1 MNVFEDELTGSGKAW
16 NWRDVAT
23 KIPRGRM
30 KSMWRVCVMLGDT
43 VTARQAL
50 QKAGQDG
57 TADLKSLDTL
67 DKLKEDAA
75 AAYNSKD
82 FRKVELFAL

>member
-1 MNVFEDELTGSGKAW
+1 
-16 NWRDVAT
+16 
-23 KIPRGRM
+23 
-30 KSMWRVCVMLGDT
+30 MLGDT

-82 FRKVELFAL
+82 FRKVGLFVLLPTLKTTIDIRARFWHSR

>member
-1 MNVFEDELTGSGKAW
+1 M
-16 NWRDVAT
+16 T
-23 KIPRGRM
+23 KC
-30 KSMWRVCVMLGDT
+30 SLMLGDT

-67 DKLKEDAA
+67 DKLKGDAA

-82 FRKVELFAL
+82 FRKVELCVF

>member
-1 MNVFEDELTGSGKAW
+1 
-16 NWRDVAT
+16 
-23 KIPRGRM
+23 
-30 KSMWRVCVMLGDT
+30 MLGDT

-82 FRKVELFAL
+82 FRKVGLFGCCRLSKRQFTYVQGFGTRDNSTINKIEYV